1 MRSRR
6 SNRTLLGVPSA
17 CFGRRNTAPERRATE
32 VDPHRSPLLLFYPYV
47 SGEQYKWD
55 KVTRAKTKSK
65 DKVSE
70 SEIVWFRRISL
81 RNGCG
86 EFVFCRF
93 AGRAQR
99 QKWRVRRLW
108 RQTDDP
114 CIGVRKAWT
123 GGFGEG
129 FRFLICRHSRVHRER
144 NQSSLWD

>member
-70 SEIVWFRRISL
+70 SEIVWFRTIFMTKWL
-81 RNGCG
+81 RGLCLLSFCGGCAKTKM
-86 EFVFCRF
+86 
-93 AGRAQR
+93 AGTAVVAADR
-99 QKWRVRRLW
+99 
-108 RQTDDP
+108 
-114 CIGVRKAWT
+114 
-123 GGFGEG
+123 
-129 FRFLICRHSRVHRER
+129 
-144 NQSSLWD
+144 